1 MRNTLLSIAG
11 LLLSTCILAQ
21 INGGAVFIR
30 GGYTYAP
37 GAGKELTA
45 LQDQIEGFTDN
56 FSLLGVEG
64 VYRKKKW
71 LTGFEASFGAQKE
84 RTKDINSLK
93 PYTGA
98 AHIRVGY
105 VVCEGKEYWLYPS
118 TGMGVST
125 HNLSVRET
133 ILNKTSK
140 IDNIIQYAPSVD
152 LGFNGDFL
160 TTKESRDQKSA
171 GGFMLGF
178 RIGYRFSLGDAT
190 WKNEEGDKIE
200 TSSTYKNN
208 AYYLS
213 LIAGFG
219 MFKDKR

>member
-1 MRNTLLSIAG
+1 M
-11 LLLSTCILAQ
+11 
-21 INGGAVFIR
+21 R

-71 LTGFEASFGAQKE
+71 LTGLEASFGAQKA
-84 RTKDINSLK
+84 RTIDTHSLK
-93 PYTGA
+93 PYSGA

-105 VVCEGKEYWLYPS
+105 AVCEGKEYWLYPS
-118 TGMGVST
+118 VGLGVST
-125 HNLSVRET
+125 HNLSVREKN
-133 ILNKTSK
+133 LNKTKK
-140 IDNIIQYAPSVD
+140 IDNIIQHAPSID
-152 LGFNGDFL
+152 LGFNGDFI
-160 TTKESRDQKSA
+160 TTKESANQKSA

-178 RIGYRFSLGDAT
+178 RIGYRFSLRDAN
-190 WKNEEGDKIE
+190 WKNDEGDEIK
-200 TSSTYKNN
+200 TTSTYRNN

-219 MFKDKR
+219 MFKNKS

>member
-1 MRNTLLSIAG
+1 LHHISRKH
-11 LLLSTCILAQ
+11 
-21 INGGAVFIR
+21 NGRIGQCKY
-30 GGYTYAP
+30 G
-37 GAGKELTA
+37 
-45 LQDQIEGFTDN
+45 QND
-56 FSLLGVEG
+56 
-64 VYRKKKW
+64 
-71 LTGFEASFGAQKE
+71 
-84 RTKDINSLK
+84 
-93 PYTGA
+93 
-98 AHIRVGY
+98 
-105 VVCEGKEYWLYPS
+105 
-118 TGMGVST
+118 
-125 HNLSVRET
+125 
-133 ILNKTSK
+133 K

-152 LGFNGDFL
+152 LGLNGDFL

-200 TSSTYKNN
+200 TSSTYRNN